1 MLENGIVV
9 CMCNFGYSGKICMY
23 LKNRCCFYLVVLC
36 LKGGECIVNFYCI
49 NIEVCL
55 KDWDGFLCR
64 NEFIFLFW
72 DLECLWVVCKNDGY
86 CYNGRCCCWFG
97 YIGEF
102 C

>member
-9 CMCNFGYSGKICMY
+9 CMCNFGFSGKICMY

-55 KDWDGFLCR
+55 KDWDGFMCR
-64 NEFIFLFW
+64 NEFIFLF
-72 DLECLWVVCKNDGY
+72 
-86 CYNGRCCCWFG
+86 
-97 YIGEF
+97 
-102 C
+102 